1 MKKQEELIEALGNIV
16 TVWAHPDDETYL
28 TGGLMAMARQSGAQ
42 VTCVVATDGDF
53 AESAADRRA
62 AGRLRVKELHRALD
76 ALDVQDR
83 ELLHLPD
90 GGCTGIDNDW
100 ATETIGRILES
111 RRPDTIITFGPDGL
125 TGHADHRAVSRWT
138 TTAARCAAPASRV
151 LHPTLTP
158 ELAVADRDI
167 TDRYPIFDEGLPAT
181 HDRASLAVEL
191 QLDGR
196 WLDTKM
202 RALECHRS
210 QTRALIHSIGPAR
223 YRRWVA
229 AEPFVDATS

>member
-1 MKKQEELIEALGNIV
+1 MKQHNELIEALGNIV

-42 VTCVVATDGDF
+42 VTCVIATDGDF

-62 AGRLRVKELHRALD
+62 AGRLRRKELHRALD
-76 ALDVQDR
+76 ALGVQDR

-90 GGCTGIDNDW
+90 GGCADIDDAW
-100 ATETIGRILES
+100 AAETIGRTLES

-138 TTAARCAAPASRV
+138 TIAARRAAPASRL

-158 ELAVADRDI
+158 ELAAGDRDI
-167 TDRYPIFDEGLPAT
+167 TDRYPIYDEGLPAT
-181 HDRASLAVEL
+181 HDRASLALHL
-191 QLDGR
+191 QLEGH

-202 RALECHRS
+202 RALQCHRS
-210 QTRALIHSIGPAR
+210 QTRALIDSIGPAR

-229 AEPFVDATS
+229 AEPFVDASR